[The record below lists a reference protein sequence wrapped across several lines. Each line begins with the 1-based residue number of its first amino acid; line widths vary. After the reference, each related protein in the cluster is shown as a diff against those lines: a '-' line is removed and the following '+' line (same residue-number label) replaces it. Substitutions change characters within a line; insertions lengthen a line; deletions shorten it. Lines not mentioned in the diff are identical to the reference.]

1 MKNQLL
7 NFLLLSTLVI
17 TSCNKTNN
25 NLDQGE
31 YIEWFGAN
39 ETANE
44 FVMKGINHY
53 LNYEQ
58 EMAYT
63 YFKGSLEVDPSL
75 FGPHVILAWMSP
87 KGDVE
92 TMHMNKAKEL
102 VKGKNEN
109 SQLFVS
115 LFDVPSGEGRRAKL
129 NEKWSKMHEIE
140 PDGNFIHYYYAITKA
155 TPEERIGELE
165 VIVEK
170 LKSENKSYSYALN
183 NLGYLNYNLGYKDK
197 AKKYFEDFVK
207 TNPTGYNAQDSMG
220 EYYFMEKDY
229 DNALVH
235 YKKSIE
241 LYPGSTN
248 GYNKVKEIDVLLGK

>member
-1 MKNQLL
+1 
-7 NFLLLSTLVI
+7 
-17 TSCNKTNN
+17 
-25 NLDQGE
+25 
-31 YIEWFGAN
+31 
-39 ETANE
+39 
-44 FVMKGINHY
+44 MKGINHY

>member
-1 MKNQLL
+1 MKKQLL
-7 NFLLLSTLVI
+7 NFLLLTVLFI
-17 TSCNKTNN
+17 TSCSQSNMA
-25 NLDQGE
+25 DQGE

-39 ETANE
+39 ETANTL
-44 FVMKGINHY
+44 VMKGISHY

-63 YFKGSLEVDPSL
+63 YFKGALEEDPSL

-87 KGDVE
+87 QGEVE
-92 TMHMNKAKEL
+92 TMHMNKAREL
-102 VKGKNEN
+102 VEGKNEN

-115 LFDVPSGEGRRAKL
+115 FFDVPTGEGRRARVH
-129 NEKWSKMHEIE
+129 EVWSKMHEIE

-155 TPEERIGELE
+155 TPEERIAELE

-183 NLGYLNYNLGYKDK
+183 NLGYLHYNTDNKEV
-197 AKKYFEDFVK
+197 AKQYFEDFV
-207 TNPTGYNAQDSMG
+207 NAHPTGYNAQDSMA

-229 DNALVH
+229 ENALVH
-235 YKKSIE
+235 YKKSVE
-241 LYPGSTN
+241 LYPGHTN
-248 GYNKVKEIDVLLGK
+248 GYNKIKEINALLGK